1 MTTLGQKIRELRE
14 AKDIS
19 LRELAKRV
27 ELSAAFLSDIELG
40 RRFPSD
46 EVLAKLAT
54 ALDITADELKAF
66 DQRPPIEELKRLSET
81 NPRYG
86 FAFRKLVDSNLSPEE
101 LITLAEEQTKKNKR
115 K

>member
-1 MTTLGQKIRELRE
+1 MATLGQKIRELRE
-14 AKDIS
+14 AKDVS

-40 RRFPSD
+40 RRFPSG
-46 EVLAKLAT
+46 EVLAKIAT
-54 ALDITADELKAF
+54 ALGISTEELKTF

-86 FAFRKLVDSNLSPEE
+86 FAFRKLVDSNFSPEE
-101 LITLAEEQTKKNKR
+101 LIKLAEDQAKKSK
-115 K
+115 